1 MLGEIN
7 INIEFGNLWE
17 VLTAIG
23 TIGAVVVSLYFS
35 LKSNKKEISV
45 ILGKDIR
52 FQDEYQLT
60 LSKNP
65 IDMFL
70 LTEVWIIQNFKKK
83 KLSVKE
89 MDILNSKEVSVDYS
103 LPYLFS
109 DLNII
114 ILSFYNNNLDEY
126 IGKKVKFL
134 VIDSNGNKFYSNKLK
149 LE

>member
-1 MLGEIN
+1 MFGEIN
-7 INIEFGNLWE
+7 ISIDFGNVWE
-17 VLTAIG
+17 ILTAVG
-23 TIGAVVVSLYFS
+23 TVGAVIVSLYFS

-45 ILGKDIR
+45 ILGKNIS
-52 FQDEYQLT
+52 FQDMYQLT

-65 IDMFL
+65 VDMFL

-83 KLSVKE
+83 KLSVEE
-89 MDILNSKEVSVDYS
+89 MEILNSKELSAGYS

-114 ILSFYNNNLDEY
+114 ILTFYNIDLDAY
-126 IGKKVKFL
+126 IGEKVKFL
-134 VIDSNGNKFYSNKLK
+134 IIDSNGNKFYSNKLK

>member
-1 MLGEIN
+1 MFGEIN
-7 INIEFGNLWE
+7 VSIDFGNVWE
-17 VLTAIG
+17 ILTAVG
-23 TIGAVVVSLYFS
+23 TVGAVIVSLYFS

-45 ILGKDIR
+45 IFGKDIS
-52 FQDEYQLT
+52 FQERYQLT

-65 IDMFL
+65 VDMFL

-83 KLSVKE
+83 KLSVEE
-89 MDILNSKEVSVDYS
+89 MEILNSKEFSAGYS

-114 ILSFYNNNLDEY
+114 ILTFYNIDLDEY
-126 IGKKVKFL
+126 SGEKVKFL
-134 VIDSNGNKFYSNKLK
+134 IIDSNGNKFYSNKLK